1 MFVARRMYLIFDGG
15 GLFRRLRKF
24 GNRFQVVFLV
34 AVNLIAGTDPKSSS
48 VQVTSFLALIWHWLR
63 PTLGNP

>member
-24 GNRFQVVFLV
+24 GNLFQVVFLV
-34 AVNLIAGTDPKSSS
+34 AINLVARADPKSGS
-48 VQVTSFLALIWHWLR
+48 VQVTRFSALILHRL
-63 PTLGNP
+63 